1 MGTDF
6 GGEGI
11 EAPDEGGVDAGD
23 LTQWSGLDEDA
34 ADLVSKKGFKGQNDL
49 ARAYAELEREH
60 GRLRSERDN
69 LVEASGGSEQTKT
82 ELAAE
87 WRTLHYVLDG
97 AIPRLIEELG
107 GTSGD

>member
-1 MGTDF
+1 MSR
-6 GGEGI
+6 ERL
-11 EAPDEGGVDAGD
+11 DAINE
-23 LTQWSGLDEDA
+23 LRALSGHP
-34 ADLVSKKGFKGQNDL
+34 GW
-49 ARAYAELEREH
+49 H
-60 GRLRSERDN
+60 RLRDDLRGRQDATMVR
-69 LVEASGGSEQTKT
+69 LTASGGTEQTKT